1 MRVPSGLRGQ
11 IPCNFTPF
19 YGEHYNMNKE
29 LMRERDSK
37 VNQKVKKWTTKREQK
52 KEHGLERQ
60 RRRETENGSPICKK

>member
-37 VNQKVKKWTTKREQK
+37 VNQKVKK
-52 KEHGLERQ
+52 
-60 RRRETENGSPICKK
+60 